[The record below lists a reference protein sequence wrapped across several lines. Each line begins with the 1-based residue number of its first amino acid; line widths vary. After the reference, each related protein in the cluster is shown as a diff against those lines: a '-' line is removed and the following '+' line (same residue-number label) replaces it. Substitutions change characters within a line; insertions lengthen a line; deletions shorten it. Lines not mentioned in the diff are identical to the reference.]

1 MATVIVPHL
10 QAFVRHLQH
19 FPWRDA
25 ARLLRQRFRED
36 RLGQAAGSLT
46 FTTTMALVPLITVG
60 LAVFTAFP
68 IFAEFQDVVQRR
80 LVESLVP
87 ESIAR
92 QVLNSLSLFANK
104 ASRLGSL
111 GVVLLI
117 ISALALVFTIDRSL
131 NAIWRVRQR
140 RPLAQRLLLYW
151 TTLTLVPLMAGL
163 ALVAMAQ
170 LVAFTRDWLGPW
182 ATTLRDA
189 FEVMEFALVTLAFS
203 ALYRYVPYTQV
214 RWSHAL
220 VGGLWVSGIMGLAR
234 NALAVY
240 IAKMSTFSMIYGAF
254 AAVPILLVWIY
265 LFWGV
270 ALTGAVLVANLPRL
284 LSEQVRPFNQ
294 VGWRFQLATEAL
306 QRLHAHRQ
314 TPSHGLG
321 LLTLSE
327 SLRVDPLQLE
337 EVLAVL
343 VDLDWVG
350 RLHESGQDHHQSAR
364 YVLLAD
370 PQETPLQPLMARL
383 LIVPTDANQGLWR
396 RTADWRL
403 RDVL

>member
-1 MATVIVPHL
+1 
-10 QAFVRHLQH
+10 
-19 FPWRDA
+19 
-25 ARLLRQRFRED
+25 
-36 RLGQAAGSLT
+36 
-46 FTTTMALVPLITVG
+46 
-60 LAVFTAFP
+60 
-68 IFAEFQDVVQRR
+68 
-80 LVESLVP
+80 
-87 ESIAR
+87 
-92 QVLNSLSLFANK
+92 
-104 ASRLGSL
+104 
-111 GVVLLI
+111 
-117 ISALALVFTIDRSL
+117 
-131 NAIWRVRQR
+131 
-140 RPLAQRLLLYW
+140 
-151 TTLTLVPLMAGL
+151 
-163 ALVAMAQ
+163 
-170 LVAFTRDWLGPW
+170 
-182 ATTLRDA
+182 
-189 FEVMEFALVTLAFS
+189 
-203 ALYRYVPYTQV
+203 
-214 RWSHAL
+214 
-220 VGGLWVSGIMGLAR
+220 MGLAR

-403 RDVL
+403 RDVLRARKSR